1 MIQLVQK
8 QKQKERVTINACA
21 NASGTIKLP
30 LLMIGKSKKPRCF
43 RGVDQT
49 NLPVVYKNQKSA
61 WMDLSIFE
69 DWFHNDFVPGVREG
83 LANLGQEQKA
93 ILFIDNCAA
102 HPGEEKLISD
112 DGKIIAK
119 FFPPNVTSLI
129 QPMDQG
135 ILESLKRLS

>member
-1 MIQLVQK
+1 
-8 QKQKERVTINACA
+8 
-21 NASGTIKLP
+21 
-30 LLMIGKSKKPRCF
+30 
-43 RGVDQT
+43 
-49 NLPVVYKNQKSA
+49 
-61 WMDLSIFE
+61 MDLSIFE
-69 DWFHNDFVPGVREG
+69 HWFHNHFVPGVREG
-83 LANLGQEQKA
+83 LANLDREQKA